1 MARDTKI
8 DAAVLDALLKDR
20 DPRRVFDSDGLLGE
34 LKKALAERMLDAEMD
49 HHLDQ
54 APEQAAGNH
63 RNGYSQKTMLTD
75 VGELPL
81 AIPRDRQGRFN
92 PQLIEKY
99 RRRFPGFDDKIISL
113 YARGMSTREIQG
125 HVRELY
131 GIEISPDLVS
141 VVTDAVHDEIKSWQG
156 RPLEACY
163 AIVYFD
169 AIRVKIRDEGLVR
182 NKAVYLAIGVRCSG
196 HKEILG
202 LWIEQT
208 EGAKFWLTVMNEL
221 KHRGTDDILMAVVDG
236 LKGFPEAIEV
246 VFPRALVQT
255 CIVHLIRYSLS
266 FASWKERKTIV
277 GALKPIYQALDAD
290 AARDALEAFD
300 AGPWGEKY
308 PNIAA
313 SWRRNWE
320 RVIPFF
326 DFPPEIRRIIYTT
339 NAIESLNSTVRKAV
353 RVRGHFPS
361 DAAAT
366 KLIYLAL
373 RHVEEKWS
381 NAPISWH
388 AARAQ
393 FAIKFED
400 RFTING

>member
-1 MARDTKI
+1 MARNTKI
-8 DAAVLDALLKDR
+8 DASVLDALLKDR
-20 DPRRVFDSDGLLGE
+20 DPRTIFDSEGLLGD

-54 APEQAAGNH
+54 AEQQAAGNH
-63 RNGYSQKTMLTD
+63 RNGYSQKTVLTD
-75 VGELPL
+75 TGELPL
-81 AIPRDRQGRFN
+81 AIPRDRQGQFS
-92 PQLIEKY
+92 PALIEKY

-141 VVTDAVHDEIKSWQG
+141 AVTDAVHDEIKVWQS
-156 RPLEACY
+156 RPLEPCY
-163 AIVYFD
+163 AIVFFD
-169 AIRVKIRDEGLVR
+169 AVRVKIRDEGVVR

-208 EGAKFWLTVMNEL
+208 EGAKFWLTVMNEI
-221 KHRGTDDILMAVVDG
+221 KHRGTEDILIAVVDG
-236 LKGFPEAIEV
+236 LKGFPEAIEA
-246 VFPRALVQT
+246 VFPKALVQT

-266 FASWKERKTIV
+266 FASWKERKAV
-277 GALKPIYQALDAD
+277 AAALKPVYQALDTD
-290 AARDALEAFD
+290 AARDALDAFE
-300 AGPWGEKY
+300 AGPWGQRY
-308 PNIAA
+308 PNITA

-326 DFPPEIRRIIYTT
+326 DFPSDIRRIIYTT

-353 RVRGHFPS
+353 RIRGHFPS
-361 DAAAT
+361 DAAAA

-373 RHVEEKWS
+373 RNVEQKWI
-381 NAPISWH
+381 NAPIAWH

-400 RFTING
+400 RFTTNG